1 MKYSEIAPLDYIG
14 RVSRLAYG
22 SFLGPVNVFTS
33 QADEFE
39 TILFIFV
46 LLSLPFPPNQNL

>member
-33 QADEFE
+33 QTDEFE